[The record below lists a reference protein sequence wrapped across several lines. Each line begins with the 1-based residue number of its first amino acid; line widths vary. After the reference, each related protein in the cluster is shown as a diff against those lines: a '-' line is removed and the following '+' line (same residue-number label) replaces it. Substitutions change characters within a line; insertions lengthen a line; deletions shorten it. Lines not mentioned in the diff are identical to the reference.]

1 MGSCNLGC
9 VVSKRAR
16 VGVQNPQRELWRE
29 GMPSGG
35 APRALGHPLATL
47 GDWNPEEEKSNH
59 QETRSSGLVSEDHS

>member
-9 VVSKRAR
+9 VVSKRAGVR
-16 VGVQNPQRELWRE
+16 VRNLQRGLWRE
-29 GMPSGG
+29 GVPLGG

-47 GDWNPEEEKSNH
+47 GDWNPEEKSNP